1 MAQSISHPNHGTT
14 APRTTSD
21 KNKAALSYA
30 RIMNGGNLPF
40 SSALVTSYFPHKNE
54 WNEDNLPDILFYLVP
69 PKNINSTQTP
79 QNITVFGKPLL
90 DHGGRPIRDFDV
102 LPRRISVNV
111 DGWLLETW
119 RRLDSRITYNDIRDR
134 MVPDAAYGNGIGL
147 VVPSNNSLQNHCRRD
162 CRALLNNWTD
172 WDKRGGETTRTDVET
187 IEKLTSY
194 NVACNTVLDVVT
206 LWPQTAQEKHRLRKA
221 KLVRNNHGRLSM
233 EPIVVTTDN
242 WMQTTYALDH
252 FTRGLG
258 AGVAGYVP
266 LNEARLAAWELL
278 LVLQER
284 ADTHGVQHW
293 SELTKTCLPTSWFE
307 RTADKAVPNDT
318 YDGGCQ
324 ICTWR
329 Q

>member
-1 MAQSISHPNHGTT
+1 MLRGVPL
-14 APRTTSD
+14 TS
-21 KNKAALSYA
+21 
-30 RIMNGGNLPF
+30 P
-40 SSALVTSYFPHKNE
+40 
-54 WNEDNLPDILFYLVP
+54 
-69 PKNINSTQTP
+69 
-79 QNITVFGKPLL
+79 
-90 DHGGRPIRDFDV
+90 
-102 LPRRISVNV
+102 
-111 DGWLLETW
+111 GWLLETW
-119 RRLDSRITYNDIRDR
+119 RRLDTRITYNDIRDR
-134 MVPDAAYGNGIGL
+134 MVAGSTYGNGIGL
-147 VVPSNNSLQNHCRRD
+147 VVPGTNSLQNQCRRD

-172 WDKRGGETTRTDVET
+172 YDRRGAEPSRTDVET

-206 LWPQTAQEKHRLRKA
+206 LWPQTYQEMHRLRKA
-221 KLVRNNHGRLSM
+221 KLVRDNNGRLSM

-252 FTRGLG
+252 FTSGLG
-258 AGVAGYVP
+258 AGQAEYVA

-284 ADTHGVQHW
+284 AGIHGVQHW

-329 Q
+329 SEEEGVAGVNGDDEDEGEEEANERPGCEALTWHIYTPDNFPFL